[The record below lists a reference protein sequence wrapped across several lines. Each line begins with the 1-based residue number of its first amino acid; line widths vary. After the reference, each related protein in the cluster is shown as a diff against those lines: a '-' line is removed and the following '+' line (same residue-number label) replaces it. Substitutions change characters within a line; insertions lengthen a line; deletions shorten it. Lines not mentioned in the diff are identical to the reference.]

1 MRVTADF
8 QDMLLLLE
16 RHRVR
21 YLIVGG
27 YAFALHARP
36 RYTKDLDIF
45 VDPDRDNV
53 ERTNAA
59 LKEFGSPYLLD
70 PESPD
75 EILQIGLEPDRINLI
90 RRIGELNFSK
100 AWQTRV
106 RVRYGEVE
114 ANWIGLEAL
123 IETKRIAGRPRDI
136 EDAELLENLSR
147 TGKA

>member
-1 MRVTADF
+1 VRVTANF
-8 QDMLLLLE
+8 QDLLLLLE

-123 IETKRIAGRPRDI
+123 IETKRIAGRPRDL

>member
-1 MRVTADF
+1 MHVTADF
-8 QDMLLLLE
+8 QDLLLLLE

-53 ERTNAA
+53 EKTNAA

-70 PESPD
+70 PESPE
-75 EILQIGLEPDRINLI
+75 EILQIGLEPNRIDLI
-90 RRIGELNFSK
+90 RRIGELNFSS

-123 IETKRIAGRPRDI
+123 IETKRIAGRPRDL
-136 EDAELLENLSR
+136 EDAEVLENLSR
-147 TGKA
+147 TDKA

>member
-8 QDMLLLLE
+8 QDLLLLLE